1 MGNYLISLDNNLY
14 KFDYPQ
20 TFNGTWTNYIS
31 VYFYLNKEGDLFVV
45 NKSKIDISD
54 KNLTKIIAKS
64 KEIRDKDLNLVPQN

>member
-1 MGNYLISLDNNLY
+1 
-14 KFDYPQ
+14 
-20 TFNGTWTNYIS
+20 